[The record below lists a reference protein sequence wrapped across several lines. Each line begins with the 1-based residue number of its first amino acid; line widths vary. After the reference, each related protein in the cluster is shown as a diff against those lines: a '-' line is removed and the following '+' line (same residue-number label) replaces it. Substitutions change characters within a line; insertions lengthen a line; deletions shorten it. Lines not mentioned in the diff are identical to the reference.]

1 MKKLLNHRKF
11 TQIYCQIYEFL
22 SIIIGNRKLKGWK
35 IYKSSFLNATLRHS
49 YRNTY
54 TLRKEKEEGA
64 KSFLQFKH

>member
-35 IYKSSFLNATLRHS
+35 IYESSFLNATLLHS
-49 YRNTY
+49 NRNTY
-54 TLRKEKEEGA
+54 TLRKEEGA